1 MSYLSPINYQCL
13 LFEYRRPFMFF
24 IGDRATFTFG
34 NVKLFPR
41 INNMAYFSS
50 INYQCPLVEY
60 RRSYAFLLAAGQP
73 SPYVKYSIIK
83 VRIYTK
89 CIYPVFWKNVQYQI
103 IAMNIVLV
111 LNIPYSYSLGVNG
124 NNSQHKFFNWKWV
137 PHWWHRI
144 HDIYIYICIWKWVV
158 TV

>member
-73 SPYVKYSIIK
+73 SPYVKYSNCGCLHLLTRQPPLPPE
-83 VRIYTK
+83 VRMVTEAAGR
-89 CIYPVFWKNVQYQI
+89 PGQYRS
-103 IAMNIVLV
+103 V
-111 LNIPYSYSLGVNG
+111 GVDRG
-124 NNSQHKFFNWKWV
+124 TGPHKKKMT
-137 PHWWHRI
+137 PHTRFS
-144 HDIYIYICIWKWVV
+144 
-158 TV
+158 